1 MIQYR
6 QAQEIVIGM
15 ARSFGKETIGLEK
28 APGRVIAE
36 TILADRDYPPF
47 NRSTMDGYALRTADL
62 RRAVREYRVV
72 ETIFAGAGATRPA
85 LAGECYKIMTGAP
98 VPEPMDIVLRKEE
111 TKEENGV
118 MQLAG
123 FAGQPIAG
131 HAGQTLA
138 GVTPFSNIARRGED
152 LRSGDIILDRP
163 AVCDPSLIG
172 LLATLGKKEL
182 IVEALPRVSILTT
195 GNEVVPVEA
204 VPGEAEIRN
213 SNRWL
218 IGALLKNMGVNDIA
232 YQHAGD
238 DPVALEK
245 AIGPALSGDLL
256 ILSGG
261 VSAGDADH
269 VPSVMEAMGVRQLFH
284 KISIRP
290 GKPVWCGVAPSGTMV
305 FALPGNPFSCLV
317 NFVLLIKPYLKAAAG
332 LSFTEPRG
340 LPLASSRKKRV
351 SLDEFFP
358 VRLAGSPA
366 RLIQKPLNSS
376 GDIRLGLSAD
386 GLALHSAESGDLPD
400 GANVLYFPLGAD

>member
-1 MIQYR
+1 MIHYR
-6 QAQEIVIGM
+6 QAQEIVIRE
-15 ARSFGKETIGLEK
+15 AHSFGKETIGLEK

-36 TILADRDYPPF
+36 TVIADRDYPPF

-62 RRAVREYRVV
+62 RHDVRVFQVV

-85 LAGECYKIMTGAP
+85 SPGECYKIMTGAP
-98 VPEPMDIVLRKEE
+98 VPDPMDIVLRKED

-118 MQLAG
+118 MRLTDL
-123 FAGQPIAG
+123 
-131 HAGQTLA
+131 AGQTPA
-138 GVTPFSNIARRGED
+138 GPMAIAPTTLGPSPFSNIARRGED
-152 LRSGDIILDRP
+152 LRGGETILDRP
-163 AVCDPSLIG
+163 AVCDPSLVG

-182 IVEALPRVSILTT
+182 TVEALPRVSILTT

-204 VPGEAEIRN
+204 DPGAAEIRN

-218 IGALLKNMGVNDIA
+218 IGALLKNRGIYDIS

-238 DPVALEK
+238 DPAVLEK
-245 AIGPALSGDLL
+245 AVGSALSRDLL

-269 VPSVMEAMGVRQLFH
+269 VPSVMEAIGVKQLFH
-284 KISIRP
+284 KIAIRP

-317 NFVLLIKPYLKAAAG
+317 NFVLLIKPFLNAAAG
-332 LSFTEPRG
+332 LSFAEPAG
-340 LPLASSRKKRV
+340 LPLASFRKKRV

-358 VRLAGSPA
+358 VNLSGSPA
-366 RLIQKPLNSS
+366 RLVQKPLNSS

-386 GLALHSAESGDLPD
+386 GLALHAADSGDLSE
-400 GANVLYFPLGAD
+400 GANVLYFPF